1 MDEEDKVVKVDFT
14 DKRPRQSTKPGTEF
28 FQTKTAGMIA
38 VALLVA
44 LGLFAHFV
52 LLGAP
57 ELPR

>member
-1 MDEEDKVVKVDFT
+1 MNDEDKVVKVDFT
-14 DKRPRQSTKPGTEF
+14 DKRPKSGARQRSSF
-28 FQTKTAGMIA
+28 FQSKMAGMIA